1 VSNLFAPSKNPQV
14 SGGFCRKENYRGID
28 MNEISRVLL
37 IGDDATL
44 REQLIRVIYLIDP
57 NTRVV
62 TAENPQEGG
71 ELLAQSE
78 PEDAFK
84 LVILDLDVKSP
95 LAGVDLWNSCRK
107 KYYDT
112 EFLVISGLPMKEFLK
127 VVDTVGGIPAHLPKP
142 FQLDQCKAFVASFLT
157 GNFELAA

>member
-1 VSNLFAPSKNPQV
+1 
-14 SGGFCRKENYRGID
+14 

-37 IGDDATL
+37 IGDDATI
-44 REQLIRVIYLIDP
+44 REQLLRVIHQIDP

-62 TAENPQEGG
+62 SVASPQEGG
-71 ELLAQSE
+71 ELLAQTE

-95 LAGVDLWNSCRK
+95 LAGVDLWNTCRK

-112 EFLVISGLPMKEFLK
+112 EFLVISGLPMSDFLK

-142 FQLDQCKAFVASFLT
+142 FQLDQCKGFISSFLT